1 MLPVHVH
8 VLAMCVATILEICS
22 LGPHSSMQPAYR
34 PISQTPQSKCLIPHN
49 TPFRTEL
56 CTFRFFIAH
65 CWIWTN
71 ALWYLC
77 NWSLGHF
84 RLKIYVIL
92 LACVS
97 SDSPNWQ
104 RKMCNWALVSNICN
118 DSWLV
123 KLRFNIWCLFCHRR
137 YICKS
142 CRYGTLTM
150 VHSVAS
156 IKYRSFNC
164 HIIIWFLHHRCVQ

>member
-118 DSWLV
+118 DSWNSVLISDV
-123 KLRFNIWCLFCHRR
+123 CFVTEDISASHAGTAHWRWCILWPQSS
-137 YICKS
+137 I
-142 CRYGTLTM
+142 G
-150 VHSVAS
+150 AS
-156 IKYRSFNC
+156 I
-164 HIIIWFLHHRCVQ
+164 VT